1 MNGGVET
8 ALVIGATSDIGR
20 AIAHALAEDG
30 CALQLAA
37 RDPARLE
44 REARDLRVRTGVAV
58 TAHRCDV
65 LDEDGGVSLLD
76 TLDPLPDV
84 AVCVVGRLGDQAE
97 SQRDGAAAERVM
109 RTNYV
114 GPALL
119 MGALAERFEQRG
131 GGVLV
136 GVSSVAGERGRAA
149 NYVYGSAKAGFTAF
163 LSGLRGRLAASG
175 VHVVTVQPGFVRTRN
190 AAIPVPAVPRCSR
203 LRRRQAPGPGS
214 EPVRSVASRS
224 SSDAPRP
231 CATGSLLV
239 GFTPSLQAHLS
250 LDKTLSN
257 EGVSSGWRCEKSGG
271 SVPCLTYSSTEVS
284 AFQTTCPE
292 SGMYWPVRI
301 RVMG

>member
-44 REARDLRVRTGVAV
+44 RETRDLRVRTGVAV

-119 MGALAERFEQRG
+119 MGALAERFERRG

-175 VHVVTVQPGFVRTRN
+175 VHVVTVKPGFVRTRMTDGMDLPARLTATPEEVAAAVV
-190 AAIPVPAVPRCSR
+190 AAIRRRRDVIYVRRVWRPIMFVLRAVPERVFKRMSR
-203 LRRRQAPGPGS
+203 L
-214 EPVRSVASRS
+214 
-224 SSDAPRP
+224 
-231 CATGSLLV
+231 
-239 GFTPSLQAHLS
+239 
-250 LDKTLSN
+250 
-257 EGVSSGWRCEKSGG
+257 
-271 SVPCLTYSSTEVS
+271 
-284 AFQTTCPE
+284 
-292 SGMYWPVRI
+292 
-301 RVMG
+301 